1 MAWLCHVITKN
12 PLDDFSPFRR
22 CKTFSGIRMSTF
34 AHAFR
39 TPETPLNPHTDR
51 ATIYLAVD
59 DISKGRKA
67 LRDADLV
74 VVARS

>member
-1 MAWLCHVITKN
+1 
-12 PLDDFSPFRR
+12 
-22 CKTFSGIRMSTF
+22 MSDF

-39 TPETPLNPHTDR
+39 TPETLSNPHTDR